1 MFTARSLASM
11 FQLVPLTV
19 PAACSRT
26 SGQTELCQ
34 PGSRAP
40 IAREPAVA
48 GVVSSDISHGSDDD
62 AAGVGHLADNVADV
76 NSASEAD
83 INPADNVAGASE
95 SAPLAAD
102 ESQLI
107 GESNSDPVDGE
118 TTASMGADSS
128 GESDRTWRSG
138 ENVVQFR
145 WFVLTNHNL
154 LSVEILLTDGFGSSC
169 YFPPKV

>member
-1 MFTARSLASM
+1 M